1 MSKILLLI
9 ISSILFSFSSSH
21 NISDSNNTNNQ
32 LTVLDDKGG
41 YASYI
46 NRFFSG
52 IADNVENSTCIKSIE
67 DNRSDLNELIEG
79 MLGMLGMLGKFEE
92 LLRKYGLKLIKIPGL
107 IKNCQFANLFKVYFT
122 LSNKEQIELIG
133 QRTVNCSANITYVMN
148 KDDDAIKIIGYII
161 KILFDL
167 KIR

>member
-46 NRFFSG
+46 SRFFSG

-67 DNRSDLNELIEG
+67 DNRSELNELIE
-79 MLGMLGMLGKFEE
+79 GMLGMLGKFEE

-107 IKNCQFANLFKVYFT
+107 IKNCQFANFFKVYFA
-122 LSNKEQIELIG
+122 LNNKEQIELIG

>member
-32 LTVLDDKGG
+32 LTVLDYKGD

-67 DNRSDLNELIEG
+67 DNRSELNELIE
-79 MLGMLGMLGKFEE
+79 GMLGMLGKFEE

>member
-21 NISDSNNTNNQ
+21 NINDSNNTNNQ

-67 DNRSDLNELIEG
+67 DNRSELNELIE
-79 MLGMLGMLGKFEE
+79 GMLGMLGKFEE

-107 IKNCQFANLFKVYFT
+107 IKNCQFANFFKVYFT
-122 LSNKEQIELIG
+122 LNNKEQIELIG

>member
-21 NISDSNNTNNQ
+21 NISDSNNTNNL
-32 LTVLDDKGG
+32 LTVLDDKGD

-67 DNRSDLNELIEG
+67 DNRSELNELIE
-79 MLGMLGMLGKFEE
+79 GMLGMLGKFEE

-107 IKNCQFANLFKVYFT
+107 IKNCQFANFFKVYFA
-122 LSNKEQIELIG
+122 LNNKEQIELIG

>member
-21 NISDSNNTNNQ
+21 NISDSNNTNNL
-32 LTVLDDKGG
+32 LTVLDDKGD

-67 DNRSDLNELIEG
+67 DNRSELNELIE
-79 MLGMLGMLGKFEE
+79 GMLGMLGKFEE

-107 IKNCQFANLFKVYFT
+107 IKNCQFANFFKVYFV
-122 LSNKEQIELIG
+122 LNNKELIELIG

>member
-46 NRFFSG
+46 SRFFSG

-67 DNRSDLNELIEG
+67 DNRSELNELIE
-79 MLGMLGMLGKFEE
+79 GMLGMLGKFEE

-122 LSNKEQIELIG
+122 LNNKEQIELIG

>member
-32 LTVLDDKGG
+32 LTVLDDKGD

-67 DNRSDLNELIEG
+67 DNRSELNELIE
-79 MLGMLGMLGKFEE
+79 GMLGMLGKFEE

-122 LSNKEQIELIG
+122 LNNKEQIELIG

>member
-67 DNRSDLNELIEG
+67 DNRSELNELIE
-79 MLGMLGMLGKFEE
+79 GMLGMLGKFEE

-107 IKNCQFANLFKVYFT
+107 IKNCQFANFFKVYFT
-122 LSNKEQIELIG
+122 LNNKEQIELIG

>member
-67 DNRSDLNELIEG
+67 DNRSELNELIE
-79 MLGMLGMLGKFEE
+79 GMLGMLGKFEE

>member
-67 DNRSDLNELIEG
+67 DNRSELNELIE
-79 MLGMLGMLGKFEE
+79 GMLGMLGKFEE

-122 LSNKEQIELIG
+122 LNNKEQIELIG